1 MTSACHRLLHRLF
14 EEQAGKSPDAVALH
28 EGEQCITFRELDQRA
43 TRLALGLR
51 EQGIGDG
58 DLVGLHIDRSIAWVV
73 ATLGILKARA
83 AVVPLPPAFPAERLR
98 DVSSHAGLKLV
109 IDCPDTPLDPLPGTR
124 VSPLDTL
131 LSGNPQPDRL
141 ADRGQTAT
149 AFVLCSSGST
159 GRPKMIVRSHESF
172 LHRLYWTWENHPFAA
187 GELCCHKAP
196 VTTTHSVYELFEP
209 LLRGVPVLIVPEKD
223 ARNLE
228 DFWRRIAARGVT
240 RLLIVPSALHA
251 SLQIPGFK
259 APPIRVMVL
268 MGESVDARL
277 AERALAAFPE
287 SSIYS
292 IYGSTEASSILVC
305 DVRRC
310 WRPGAELP
318 LGRPIADSVEI
329 LVLGRDAKPV
339 PHGEIGRLYVAGP
352 PLFDEYFC
360 DRQLTASVLA
370 RVPGR
375 SARFYDTHDR
385 VRLLPDGTPIF
396 AGRVDNTVKV
406 RGFRVDLQEVENA
419 LLAHEGIARA
429 AVVVDESKTGST
441 SLAAFFIPAN
451 VDRAGVFATLRARLP
466 DYMIP
471 SVLLGLDKFPATA
484 RGKLD
489 KARLL
494 ADYRRPKPGASAPG
508 ALSDTERIVFACYSR
523 VLGHERFGLDDSFFE
538 AGGTSLLV
546 FSLVHDLRI
555 GLEMDERSLS
565 VQSVYS
571 HPTVASLARHI
582 ADRQSGALAAH
593 EEDVVPL
600 LVSLGKA
607 ADPALTPFFLIASA
621 GGTLGAYGKLVTAL
635 SIPREIVGIQDPFVL
650 RDNGRDPTEDFQQW
664 VGRYLAAIRSRQASG
679 PYCLGAYSS
688 AGAFA
693 YEIACRLRDEGEN
706 VERLVLIDPLS
717 LDCTDRYRYGWW
729 ALRATYSGALLRN
742 LVRLAGWL
750 RGAWR
755 PGGTRAANPVA
766 TGNRHAIGAE
776 DYRRLQ
782 RGQLQSK
789 NALIQFAALIEL
801 NSGLPFALS
810 ESDFAEKRPEQF
822 IDVLNAQFAKLMPD
836 VDQEA
841 VVRILTQYQLQI
853 RAQHAYRLRPYDGPT
868 VLIEPASRHAG
879 LLRALLTP
887 YTTRLCARTIALGNT
902 PPAAAYNF
910 GTLDAHFRCMREDSF
925 VGELAEYLDSLLR

>member
-14 EEQAGKSPDAVALH
+14 EEQAEKSPDTVALH
-28 EGEQCITFRELDQRA
+28 EGRQCITFRELDNRA

-51 EQGIGDG
+51 EKGIGDG
-58 DLVGLHIDRSIAWVV
+58 DMVGLHIDRSIAWVV
-73 ATLGILKARA
+73 ATLGILKANA
-83 AVVPLPPAFPAERLR
+83 AVVPLPPAFPAERLH
-98 DVSSHAGLKLV
+98 DVLSHAGLKLV

-124 VSPLDTL
+124 VSPLHAL
-131 LSGNPQPDRL
+131 LSGEPKSDRL
-141 ADRGQTAT
+141 ADRGQAAT

-187 GELCCHKAP
+187 GELCCHKAQ

-223 ARNLE
+223 VRNLE

-240 RLLIVPSALHA
+240 RLLIAPSTLYT
-251 SLQIPGFK
+251 SLQMPGFK
-259 APPIRVMVL
+259 APPIRVVVL
-268 MGESVDARL
+268 MGESVDAPL
-277 AERALAAFPE
+277 AERTLAAFPE

-305 DVRRC
+305 DIRRS
-310 WRPGAELP
+310 WRPDAELP
-318 LGRPIADSVEI
+318 LGTPIADSVEI
-329 LVLGRDAKPV
+329 LVLGRDSKPV
-339 PHGEIGRLYVAGP
+339 PHGETGQLYVAGP

-360 DRQLTASVLA
+360 DRKLTASVLA
-370 RVPGR
+370 SVPGR
-375 SARFYDTHDR
+375 STRFYDTHDR
-385 VRLLPDGTPIF
+385 VRLLPDGKLIF

-429 AVVVDESKTGST
+429 AVVVDKSKTGST
-441 SLAAFFIPAN
+441 SLVAFFTPAN
-451 VDRAGVFATLRARLP
+451 VDCSSVFAALRARLP
-466 DYMIP
+466 DYMVP
-471 SVLLGLDKFPATA
+471 SALLGLDEFPATA

-489 KARLL
+489 KDRLL
-494 ADYRRPKPGASAPG
+494 ADYRRPKPEASAPG

-571 HPTVASLARHI
+571 YPTVASLARHI
-582 ADRQSGALAAH
+582 VDSQSGALAAH
-593 EEDVVPL
+593 EDSVLPL
-600 LVSLGKA
+600 LVSLSKA

-621 GGTLGAYGKLVTAL
+621 GGTLGAYGKLVKAL
-635 SIPREIVGIQDPFVL
+635 SIPREIIGIQDPFVL
-650 RDNGRDPTEDFQQW
+650 RDHGRDPTEDFQQW

-679 PYCLGAYSS
+679 PYCIGAYSS
-688 AGAFA
+688 AGSFA

-729 ALRATYSGALLRN
+729 ALRATYSGALLRS
-742 LVRLAGWL
+742 LVRLAGSL

-755 PGGTRAANPVA
+755 RRAANPVA
-766 TGNRHAIGAE
+766 TRNKHAIGAE

-782 RGQLQSK
+782 RGQLRSK

-810 ESDFAEKRPEQF
+810 ESDFAEKRPDQF
-822 IDVLNAQFAKLMPD
+822 IGVLNAQFAKLMPD
-836 VDQEA
+836 VDHEA
-841 VVRILTQYQLQI
+841 VARILTQYPLQI

-879 LLRALLTP
+879 LLRALLKP
-887 YTTRLCARTIALGNT
+887 YLTRLCARTIALGDT

-910 GTLDAHFRCMREDSF
+910 GTLDAHFRCMREDRF
-925 VGELAEYLDSLLR
+925 VRELAEYLDPLLR